1 MANSPIPWYND
12 APDLLDGYHP
22 MLDLER
28 QNAYRRRYAREHPG
42 WQDSGP
48 IYEATVRRH
57 LRPDTRL
64 LDLGC
69 GRGGLVELLHD
80 RVALAVGADP
90 DLPSLREHR
99 VPSLPRVV
107 ARAEALPFA
116 SESFDLVIASWV
128 LEHLTAPEQALD
140 EIARLL
146 VPGGRFVFLT
156 PNAHSLPAL
165 LNRLLGRVARL
176 QRWLVARLYGRV
188 EADTFPVVYRANT
201 PHTLRR
207 LMQRA
212 GLQCETLTFIGD
224 PTYFA
229 FNEPLYRLSCWLEA
243 RTPRTMKVH
252 LVGVGQKP
260 QQAPDPPP
268 QS

>member
-1 MANSPIPWYND
+1 
-12 APDLLDGYHP
+12 
-22 MLDLER
+22 
-28 QNAYRRRYAREHPG
+28 
-42 WQDSGP
+42 
-48 IYEATVRRH
+48 
-57 LRPDTRL
+57 
-64 LDLGC
+64 
-69 GRGGLVELLHD
+69 
-80 RVALAVGADP
+80 
-90 DLPSLREHR
+90 
-99 VPSLPRVV
+99 
-107 ARAEALPFA
+107 
-116 SESFDLVIASWV
+116 
-128 LEHLTAPEQALD
+128 
-140 EIARLL
+140 
-146 VPGGRFVFLT
+146 
-156 PNAHSLPAL
+156 LPAL

-201 PHTLRR
+201 PPTLRR

-212 GLQCETLTFIGD
+212 GLRCETLTFIGD

-260 QQAPDPPP
+260 RQAPDPPP